1 MTLLRLLLWG
11 MALCFA
17 GSGGGEDSQ
26 NARLGA
32 TGSLTAAEA
41 AGNVACRFLAQ
52 SKGIPFN
59 MRIILLG
66 APGSGKGTQSQR
78 LAHKYGIPQISTGDL
93 LRTAVAQGTTL
104 GRVAKAAMDSGRLV
118 EDEVVLGMIRE
129 RLAQPDARNGFILD
143 GFPRNLDQA
152 RALDGLLASLGQ
164 PLEAVVL
171 LEVNTAELVR
181 RIAGRRT
188 CRNCKR
194 VFNVFTSPPGAEETC
209 PATGGAH
216 ELFQRHDDKEE
227 TVAERLRVYDEKTRP
242 LVDFY
247 AERGLLRKIGAE
259 GDVSFVAAELELALK
274 DTLRHPRPA
283 RRAPARARLRRKV
296 RRAARKKPAHTRAK
310 SKPAA
315 KRATAT
321 RKTPSKRTKAPGK
334 RPATRVKQRRRAAPR
349 SRRPGTRKSPRR
361 RR

>member
-1 MTLLRLLLWG
+1 
-11 MALCFA
+11 
-17 GSGGGEDSQ
+17 
-26 NARLGA
+26 
-32 TGSLTAAEA
+32 
-41 AGNVACRFLAQ
+41 
-52 SKGIPFN
+52 

-247 AERGLLRKIGAE
+247 AERGLLRKIGAQ
-259 GDVSFVAAELELALK
+259 GDVSLVAAELERALV

-283 RRAPARARLRRKV
+283 RKAPAKARPRRPI
-296 RRAARKKPAHTRAK
+296 RRSVVRKKRAHARAK
-310 SKPAA
+310 PKSAA
-315 KRATAT
+315 KRASTS
-321 RKTPSKRTKAPGK
+321 RKTPSKRTKAATK
-334 RPATRVKQRRRAAPR
+334 RPAAAVKSRRRSTVR
-349 SRRPGTRKSPRR
+349 SRRSARRTPPRR